1 MGVINIFTA
10 PKEYPKLQSLFFFF
24 QFLLKLGSRPTI
36 FVAFSCFQ
44 LFHECLKCFF
54 QCIHQ
59 EIQLFD
65 GSKRGPYIRN
75 FSDFCHKGQ
84 QSLLEIWFSVFCN
97 SFMSV
102 WGACSITCRETFSII
117 LASKGIH
124 KFAIFV
130 YIFLNLSGKHQLWPH
145 RTPTTS
151 WKFGFLFFGES
162 SGEFKVVIYSLI
174 WTNYW
179 L

>member
-1 MGVINIFTA
+1 MFSTLSWVS
-10 PKEYPKLQSLFFFF
+10 EVLFSVHTSRNTTF
-24 QFLLKLGSRPTI
+24 QWLERGS
-36 FVAFSCFQ
+36 
-44 LFHECLKCFF
+44 
-54 QCIHQ
+54 
-59 EIQLFD
+59 IQ
-65 GSKRGPYIRN
+65 IRN

-179 L
+179 LQGL